1 MGPSLL
7 LCADPAIGSDLVVHL
22 GLGWAQP
29 FIHME
34 DPLELPQGVGGG
46 GGRECVCYS
55 VFSALPCPTSLLPSR
70 KALSIRQP
78 RGGCTSVLNEMM
90 LC

>member
-46 GGRECVCYS
+46 GEGMCVLFCIFCLTLPHQFAA
-55 VFSALPCPTSLLPSR
+55 FS
-70 KALSIRQP
+70 
-78 RGGCTSVLNEMM
+78 
-90 LC
+90 

>member
-34 DPLELPQGVGGG
+34 DPLELPQGVGEGRGG
-46 GGRECVCYS
+46 NVCVILYFLPYPAPPVCCLL
-55 VFSALPCPTSLLPSR
+55 VKPCPSVSLEV
-70 KALSIRQP
+70 AAH
-78 RGGCTSVLNEMM
+78 